1 MSAPVAKKA
10 MPKGEIA
17 DSLACTCG
25 QEKSDVVQFLNDLA
39 TIGGKE
45 VKGTGKFTIP
55 GICMIKTKHKAATKA
70 GTRLMFGEE
79 MKVKAKP
86 ARTFLKAFAV
96 SALKKSV

>member
-10 MPKGEIA
+10 RPKGEIA

-25 QEKSDVVQFLNDLA
+25 LEKSAVVKFLKDLA
-39 TIGGKE
+39 TLAGKE

-86 ARTFLKAFAV
+86 ARTLLKAFAV